1 MFNALE
7 SPSLRPYL
15 IRALHEWCTAS
26 GFTPFIAVFVDG
38 TVQVPREYVHKDEI
52 VLNVSVDA
60 THGLKLG
67 DEFIEFKARFGGVPR
82 DIMVP
87 VNRVMAVYARES
99 GQGMAFPIEPVPAAD
114 GETAAPQTPK
124 AGPGAPA
131 PKGVQLVTAPVE
143 DGKGGEP
150 EPTPPGTSGRKR
162 PALKRVK

>member
-1 MFNALE
+1 
-7 SPSLRPYL
+7 
-15 IRALHEWCTAS
+15 
-26 GFTPFIAVFVDG
+26 
-38 TVQVPREYVHKDEI
+38 VHKDEI

-99 GQGMAFPIEPVPAAD
+99 GQGMAFPIEPV
-114 GETAAPQTPK
+114 TAGGDAVATQAPK